1 MLKHLF
7 LLFVVESFS
16 GETETMIKAV
26 FLDYSGTAVSIE
38 GKDMNEM
45 IRIIV
50 KAAKGQA
57 DPKELVK
64 YWFERLDEKEKT
76 CILDAYQDEDA
87 LVYEVLKEVEQKY
100 GFETDRDRLHDL
112 NQHIWRTADLFADT
126 ESFFAR
132 TSVPIYVL
140 TNNTASYVM
149 NNLLQKGAAPAGVI
163 SADDVRAF
171 KPHHLI
177 FEKALQTA
185 GCQPSEALHIGDS
198 LTSDVLGALK
208 CGIQAV
214 LLDRKN
220 RMEAGTHAIQDEKGR
235 EYTYTCVHSLDDVN
249 I

>member
-26 FLDYSGTAVSIE
+26 F
-38 GKDMNEM
+38 
-45 IRIIV
+45 
-50 KAAKGQA
+50 
-57 DPKELVK
+57 
-64 YWFERLDEKEKT
+64 
-76 CILDAYQDEDA
+76 LDAYQDEDA

-126 ESFFAR
+126 QPFFAR
-132 TSVPIYVL
+132 TTIPIYVL
-140 TNNTASYVM
+140 TNNTVSYVM
-149 NNLLQKGAAPAGVI
+149 NNLKQKGAAPAGVI

-177 FEKALQTA
+177 FERALQTA
-185 GCQPSEALHIGDS
+185 GCKPPEAVHIGDS

-220 RMEAGTHAIQDEKGR
+220 RMQAGTHTVQDENGR
-235 EYTYTCVHSLDDVN
+235 EYTYICVHSLDKVK